1 MKPIPIESLPPAL
14 QAQARAI
21 LLENREPGIAV
32 QARPVVV
39 KPTKADLKNEKEL
52 QTLCDAWL
60 KINGYWPRQSAFL
73 TGSRPEKGWYL
84 HTVNAVGNPI
94 TLDYIIMRG
103 EKFIEVEL
111 KVSAPISPEQ
121 AVIIEQGGKLAR
133 SVPEL
138 AEIVRTW
145 EAS

>member
-1 MKPIPIESLPPAL
+1 MKAMRLEDLPPAM
-14 QAQARAI
+14 QAQVRAMD
-21 LLENREPGIAV
+21 EASKPA
-32 QARPVVV
+32 PVTPERV

-60 KINGYWPRQSAFL
+60 KINGYWPRQPAFL
-73 TGSRPEKGWYL
+73 TGSRPDKGWYL

-145 EAS
+145 EATCA